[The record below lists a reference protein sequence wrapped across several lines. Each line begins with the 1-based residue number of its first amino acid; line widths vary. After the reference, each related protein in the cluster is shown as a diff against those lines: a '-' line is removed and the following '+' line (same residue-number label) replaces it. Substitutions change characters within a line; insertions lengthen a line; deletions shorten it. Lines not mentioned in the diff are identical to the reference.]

1 MFEACIDSAVP
12 GVPPPMREHAAAVL
26 QVLYSAASW
35 DLLRSFWDMDATEAA
50 DAIELGI
57 RSLLSGL
64 RLHAPP
70 SSHQLVHGISR
81 Y

>member
-1 MFEACIDSAVP
+1 VHRQRSPRRAAACA
-12 GVPPPMREHAAAVL
+12 RTRAAVL

-64 RLHAPP
+64 RILGRPR
-70 SSHQLVHGISR
+70 VE
-81 Y
+81 

>member
-1 MFEACIDSAVP
+1 MFQACVDSAVP
-12 GVPPPMREHAAAVL
+12 SAPPRVRDQAAAAL

-57 RSLLSGL
+57 RSLLTGL
-64 RLHAPP
+64 R
-70 SSHQLVHGISR
+70 VHVQDTASPRIR
-81 Y
+81 RNP